1 MAKGRKLAFDLGGA
15 LALWFDRPG
24 RELVTEA
31 VRAVTP
37 RRTGKLAERTYA
49 VRRTALG
56 RMTIEVRSDR
66 MTEGRSPRPL
76 VPLILGGTP
85 PHTITAVNAK
95 ALHFTGKSGEVFTRS
110 VRHPGTRPNRY
121 DLKARARM
129 ASIIAPSLREAVVVE
144 LRGAA

>member
-1 MAKGRKLAFDLGGA
+1 MAGRKLAFDIGAA
-15 LALWFDRPG
+15 LATWFDGEG
-24 RELVTEA
+24 RLLVTES

-37 RRTGKLAERTYA
+37 RKTGKLAERTYA
-49 VRRTALG
+49 IRRTSLG
-56 RMTIEVRSDR
+56 RMAIEVRSDR
-66 MTEGRSPRPL
+66 MTEGRNPRPL
-76 VPLILGGTP
+76 VPLILRGTP

-95 ALHFTGKSGEVFTRS
+95 ALHFTTKRGGEVFAKS

-129 ASIIAPSLREAVVVE
+129 ASIIGPSLREAVVIE